1 MGFFYGF
8 NFDEF
13 VKHIKGKNM
22 KEKKSVS
29 VGVRL
34 NETQAAHIQKLVDD
48 GKAKSISSAIQ
59 YLINMSMITGE

>member
-1 MGFFYGF
+1 
-8 NFDEF
+8 
-13 VKHIKGKNM
+13 M

-59 YLINMSMITGE
+59 YLINMSVITGE